1 MKNNKGITLLALIIT
16 IIVLLIL
23 AGVAIGMLS
32 ADEETI
38 TSTTNSEIL
47 ITSAREEVV
56 LAINEGYVEYYEKVL
71 TGESTETQSMI
82 YYIEEELEELEED
95 FDVENMTFEYDSKT
109 ITLTYSSS
117 TIYTTITGEL
127 TENSENGVVEFDWK
141 D

>member
-16 IIVLLIL
+16 IIILLIL
-23 AGVAIGMLS
+23 AGVAIGILS

-38 TSTTNSEIL
+38 TATTNSEIL

-127 TENSENGVVEFDWK
+127 TEDSENGVVEFDWK

>member
-16 IIVLLIL
+16 IIILLIL
-23 AGVAIGMLS
+23 AGVAIGMIS

-38 TSTTNSEIL
+38 TSTVNSEIL

-56 LAINEGYVEYYEKVL
+56 LAINEGYVEYYERVL
-71 TGESTETQSMI
+71 TGESTETESMI
-82 YYIEEELEELEED
+82 YYIEEELNELEEV

-109 ITLTYSSS
+109 ITLTYNSS

-127 TENSENGVVEFDWK
+127 TENPENGVVEFDWK